1 MKVSVQEI
9 YNYLR
14 EKGLS
19 HQHAVG
25 MVANI
30 KAESDFDP
38 GAIGD
43 NGTSGG
49 LFQHHDGKD
58 ATRFTAMK
66 EFAGENWKTNWKAQI
81 DYALTEKDT
90 ELYLSKNFNTSEEA
104 SKWFTINWER
114 PKNADIKATRRAELI
129 PELIPYDRFNLD
141 TDKEV
146 TINGQSYVLYS
157 KDDKT
162 YALRKDVYD
171 NEKAKHAGGD
181 IYNHPFAKELPYN
194 EEQLRKKINE
204 GSIIYDP
211 SLEINTKQLLQ
222 VKDGL
227 SDKELKEA
235 IKKSSEDEGVFPEDA
250 PFPTPDQPFD
260 FTKPYENKDETLD
273 LFIEEQKRLE
283 EDAIL
288 AKEGEGEGEPKPYV
302 APEDPAP
309 LGEGLYTDDEG
320 NYWQKG
326 RDGNWRVKY
335 SQFANPDDEFDKTR
349 KYGEWQSLEGEKFDA
364 PHEPSLKA
372 IDENTAGNILK
383 MFETDSDGDGVDDGF
398 TSIEKGDE
406 RAPLRLE
413 SAGLFE
419 KLGGISSLISALFA
433 RKGLKEAMK
442 DIDIPNTPG
451 LSQTFKRYLYESEQ
465 LAKSGMDLNEQQ
477 AVQQNIDIAYE
488 QGIDNLVRGTG
499 GDRAKFLAGLGV
511 LDTQRQSSLL
521 KAAAVNDEIK
531 RKNRAAYEKAM
542 YFKENFEANK
552 ATAERNEEL
561 QAALAKKAAYGQ
573 MGSNALKT
581 IMDNIAAAKMYGTG
595 SPYDKMIQMKMYNM
609 GYNPSEQGGNTPK
622 ILQDAWGSIKNI
634 FSKKSS
640 LTPDAGTIDQG
651 YMENQNDIVD
661 YGGYEQQDIG

>member
-1 MKVSVQEI
+1 MKISVQDV

-43 NGTSGG
+43 DGTSGG

-66 EFAGENWKTNWKAQI
+66 EFASEKWKTNWKAQI

-129 PELIPYDRFNLD
+129 PELIPHDRFNLD
-141 TDKEV
+141 TEKEV
-146 TINGQSYVLYS
+146 TIGGQSYVLYS

-204 GSIIYDP
+204 GSVIYDP
-211 SLEINTKQLLQ
+211 SLKINTLQ
-222 VKDGL
+222 NFQT
-227 SDKELKEA
+227 SEEDKLTNEELQEA
-235 IKKSSEDEGVFPEDA
+235 ISFSSSEGIYPKDA
-250 PFPTPDQPFD
+250 PFPTPLIYVSTDQL
-260 FTKPYENKDETLD
+260 TENKDEILD
-273 LFIEEQKRLE
+273 LFIEEQKRID

-288 AKEGEGEGEPKPYV
+288 AEEDEGKEKPYV

-335 SQFANPDDEFDKTR
+335 SQFANPDDEFDKAR

-372 IDENTAGNILK
+372 IDEGTAGNILK

-398 TSIEKGDE
+398 TDIETGDE
-406 RAPLRLE
+406 RAPFKFE

-419 KLGGISSLISALFA
+419 KLGGVSSLISALFA

-465 LAKSGMDLNEQQ
+465 LSKSGMDLNEQQ

-531 RKNRAAYEKAM
+531 RKNRTAYERAM

-552 ATAERNEEL
+552 ATNERNEEL

-609 GYNPSEQGGNTPK
+609 GYDPSEKTGNTPK
-622 ILQDAWGSIKNI
+622 ILQDAWSGIKNI
-634 FSKKSS
+634 FSNKSS
-640 LTPDAGTIDQG
+640 LTPDVGTIDQG
-651 YMENQNDIVD
+651 YMDQGEIIDDVQQNENIV
-661 YGGYEQQDIG
+661 

>member
-1 MKVSVQEI
+1 
-9 YNYLR
+9 
-14 EKGLS
+14 
-19 HQHAVG
+19 
-25 MVANI
+25 
-30 KAESDFDP
+30 
-38 GAIGD
+38 
-43 NGTSGG
+43 
-49 LFQHHDGKD
+49 
-58 ATRFTAMK
+58 
-66 EFAGENWKTNWKAQI
+66 
-81 DYALTEKDT
+81 
-90 ELYLSKNFNTSEEA
+90 
-104 SKWFTINWER
+104 
-114 PKNADIKATRRAELI
+114 
-129 PELIPYDRFNLD
+129 
-141 TDKEV
+141 
-146 TINGQSYVLYS
+146 QSYVLYS

-211 SLEINTKQLLQ
+211 SLEINMLQ
-222 VKDGL
+222 GFQI
-227 SDKELKEA
+227 SEITEEELKKA
-235 IKKSSEDEGVFPEDA
+235 IIESSKDESIYPEDA
-250 PFPTPDQPFD
+250 PFSAPDQPANLN
-260 FTKPYENKDETLD
+260 ENKDEILN
-273 LFIEEQKRLE
+273 LFLESEKRKE

-288 AKEGEGEGEPKPYV
+288 AKEGEGKGGPKPYV

-335 SQFANPDDEFDKTR
+335 SQFVNPDDEFDKTR

-372 IDENTAGNILK
+372 IDEGTAENILK

-398 TSIEKGDE
+398 TDIEKGDE

-640 LTPDAGTIDQG
+640 LTPDAGTINQG
-651 YMENQNDIVD
+651 YMGNQDDIVD